1 MAQKCYSSGGGILI
15 SKKNIL
21 LDNLLDERIYWEE
34 LEDFQMSK
42 MAYLNGCFICI
53 DKKNYVISESVN
65 HKPQISGEGF
75 ISEIINYFKWV
86 YAIFKNMIYFNNM
99 TKKFKKK

>member
-1 MAQKCYSSGGGILI
+1 MAQKCYSSGGILI
-15 SKKNIL
+15 SKNIL

-53 DKKNYVISESVN
+53 DKKLCDLESVN

-86 YAIFKNMIYFNNM
+86 YAILKI
-99 TKKFKKK
+99 